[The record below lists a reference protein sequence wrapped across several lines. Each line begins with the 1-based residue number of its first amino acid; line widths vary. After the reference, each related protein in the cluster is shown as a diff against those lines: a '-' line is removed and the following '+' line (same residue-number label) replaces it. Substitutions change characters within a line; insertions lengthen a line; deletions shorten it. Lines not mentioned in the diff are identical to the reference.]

1 MSAPTTAPEPDTA
14 ATPPQRRTTPG
25 RWLRQ
30 NLFSSTANTLLTLVT
45 APLLLWAIVAFG
57 RFLFVTG
64 RWDIIEVN
72 LTNFMVGG
80 FPRDQLARLWIAMAI
95 MTLAVTIGA
104 GVTSATAAEAAVAAG
119 RDPSVTVRER
129 LQRAG
134 PPLVLLL
141 VLVVFVRSPSPVV
154 LLAGVLLLGV
164 VGFRLGRRIR
174 PRWRGKAY
182 LAVVL
187 AIVVALLAIS
197 AFGGVPRDAWG
208 GFLLTLYYTVGALL
222 LSFPIG
228 VALALGRRST
238 LPVVRTGCGIFI
250 EFFRGSP
257 LIALLFVGWLILPFF
272 LPVGFPTPDLVTRA
286 LIIFVLF
293 TSAYVAEIVRGGLQS
308 IPRGQR
314 EAAQA
319 LGLSPWKQTRLV
331 ILPQA
336 LRSVIPA
343 LVGQAISL
351 YKDTTLVLI
360 IGQIELLA
368 VAQNVTQQ
376 EAFIAQGYIVETLVF
391 VSLIY
396 WVGSYWMSRESQRL
410 EARLGVGTR

>member
-1 MSAPTTAPEPDTA
+1 MPAPTTAPEPDTVPA
-14 ATPPQRRTTPG
+14 PPQRRTTPG

-30 NLFSSTANTLLTLVT
+30 NLFSSPANTLLTLVT
-45 APLLLWAIVAFG
+45 GPLLLWAIVSFG
-57 RFLFVTG
+57 RFLLVTG
-64 RWDIIEVN
+64 RWEIIEVN

-80 FPRDQLARLWIAMAI
+80 FPRDQLARLWIAMAM
-95 MTLAVTIGA
+95 MTFAVAIGA
-104 GVTSATAAEAAVAAG
+104 GVTSATAAEAALAAG
-119 RDPSVTVRER
+119 RDPSVTLRER
-129 LQRAG
+129 VQRAG

-141 VLVVFVRSPSPVV
+141 VLVVFVRTWLPIV
-154 LLAGVLLLGV
+154 LLAGVLVLGAI
-164 VGFRLGRRIR
+164 GFQLGRRIR
-174 PRWRGKAY
+174 PRWRGRTY
-182 LAVVL
+182 LGVVI
-187 AIVVALLAIS
+187 AIIVALTVIS

-208 GFLLTLYYTVGALL
+208 GLLLTLYYTVGALL

-228 VALALGRRST
+228 VALALGRRSS

-293 TSAYVAEIVRGGLQS
+293 TSAYVAEIVRGGLQA
-308 IPRGQR
+308 IPRGQH

-331 ILPQA
+331 VLPQA

-376 EAFIAQGYIVETLVF
+376 SAFIGQGYITETLVF

>member
-1 MSAPTTAPEPDTA
+1 M
-14 ATPPQRRTTPG
+14 TPA
-25 RWLRQ
+25 RWLRE
-30 NLFSSTANTLLTLVT
+30 NLFSSPSNSLLTLIT
-45 APLLLWAIVAFG
+45 GLLLAWALVSFG
-57 RFLFVTG
+57 RFLLITG

-80 FPRDQLARLWIAMAI
+80 FPRGQLARLWVAMAM
-95 MTLAVTIGA
+95 MTIAVTISA
-104 GVTSATAAEAAVAAG
+104 GITSATAAEAAIAAD

-129 LQRAG
+129 VQRAG
-134 PPLVLLL
+134 PPLVLLF
-141 VLVVFVRSPSPVV
+141 VMIVFVRTWLPLA
-154 LLAGVLLLGV
+154 LLAGVLVLGV
-164 VGFRLGRRIR
+164 GGFRVGRRL
-174 PRWRGKAY
+174 PARWRGRAGIG
-182 LAVVL
+182 AVL
-187 AIVVALLAIS
+187 LIVVALTAIS
-197 AFGGVPRDAWG
+197 SFGGVSRDAWG
-208 GFLLTLYYTVGALL
+208 GLLLTVYYTVGSLL
-222 LSFPIG
+222 LAFPIG
-228 VALALGRRST
+228 VALALGRRSS
-238 LPVVRTGCGIFI
+238 LPVVRAGCGIFI

-308 IPRGQR
+308 IPRGQL

-336 LRSVIPA
+336 LRNVIPA

-376 EAFIAQGYIVETLVF
+376 EAFIGQGYIAETLVF

>member
-1 MSAPTTAPEPDTA
+1 MAAPSAPPGPETA
-14 ATPPQRRTTPG
+14 ATPPERRVTPA
-25 RWLRQ
+25 RWLRE
-30 NLFSSTANTLLTLVT
+30 NLFSSPSNSLLTLIT
-45 APLLLWAIVAFG
+45 GLLLAWALVSFG
-57 RFLFVTG
+57 RFLLITG

-80 FPRDQLARLWIAMAI
+80 FPRGQLARLWVAMAM
-95 MTLAVTIGA
+95 MTIAVTISA
-104 GVTSATAAEAAVAAG
+104 GITSATAAEAAIAAD

-129 LQRAG
+129 VQRAG
-134 PPLVLLL
+134 PPLVLLF
-141 VLVVFVRSPSPVV
+141 VMIVFVRTWLPLA
-154 LLAGVLLLGV
+154 LLAGVLVLGV
-164 VGFRLGRRIR
+164 GGFRVGRRL
-174 PRWRGKAY
+174 PARWRGRAGIG
-182 LAVVL
+182 AVL
-187 AIVVALLAIS
+187 LIVVALTAIS
-197 AFGGVPRDAWG
+197 SFGGVSRDAWG
-208 GFLLTLYYTVGALL
+208 GLLLTVYYTVGSLL
-222 LSFPIG
+222 LAFPIG
-228 VALALGRRST
+228 VALALGRRSS
-238 LPVVRTGCGIFI
+238 LPVVRAGCGIFI

-308 IPRGQR
+308 IPRGQL

-336 LRSVIPA
+336 LRNVIPA

-376 EAFIAQGYIVETLVF
+376 EAFIGQGYIAETLVF

>member
-1 MSAPTTAPEPDTA
+1 
-14 ATPPQRRTTPG
+14 
-25 RWLRQ
+25 
-30 NLFSSTANTLLTLVT
+30 
-45 APLLLWAIVAFG
+45 
-57 RFLFVTG
+57 
-64 RWDIIEVN
+64 
-72 LTNFMVGG
+72 
-80 FPRDQLARLWIAMAI
+80 
-95 MTLAVTIGA
+95 
-104 GVTSATAAEAAVAAG
+104 
-119 RDPSVTVRER
+119 
-129 LQRAG
+129 
-134 PPLVLLL
+134 

>member
-1 MSAPTTAPEPDTA
+1 MAAPADAGPEPSTS
-14 ATPPQRRTTPG
+14 PPVQQVTPG
-25 RWLRQ
+25 RWIRDS
-30 NLFSSTANTLLTLVT
+30 LFSSVWNTLLTLVM
-45 APLLLWAIVAFG
+45 APLLAWAAYQFL
-57 RFLFVTG
+57 RFLFVSG
-64 RWDIIEVN
+64 RWEIVEVN

-80 FPRDQLARLWIAMAI
+80 FPRDQLGRLWVA
-95 MTLAVTIGA
+95 LAVMAVAIGLGA
-104 GVTSATAAEAAVAAG
+104 GVTAATAKESAIAAG
-119 RDPSVTVRER
+119 RDISVGYRDR
-129 LQRAG
+129 LQRGG
-134 PPLVLLL
+134 PPLVLLV
-141 VLVVFVRSPSPVV
+141 VLVVFVRSALPI
-154 LLAGVLLLGV
+154 VLLLGV
-164 VGFRLGRRIR
+164 LVGGAAAFVLGQRIP
-174 PRWRGKAY
+174 PRSRGRVN
-182 LAVVL
+182 LV
-187 AIVVALLAIS
+187 VVAAILLALTGIS
-197 AFGGVPRDAWG
+197 GFGGVPRGAWG
-208 GFLLTLYYTVGALL
+208 GLLLTAYYTIGALL
-222 LSFPIG
+222 LAFPIG

-238 LPVVRTGCGIFI
+238 LPVVRVGCAVFI

-272 LPVGFPTPDLVTRA
+272 LPPGFPTVNLVTRA

-308 IPRGQR
+308 VPRGQR

-360 IGQIELLA
+360 IGQVELLG
-368 VAQNVTQQ
+368 VAQAVTQQ
-376 EAFIAQGYIVETLVF
+376 SRFLGQGYIAETLMF

>member
-1 MSAPTTAPEPDTA
+1 MSAPTTAPDPDTV

-30 NLFSSTANTLLTLVT
+30 NLFSSPANTLLTLIT
-45 APLLLWAIVAFG
+45 GPLLLWAVVSFG
-57 RFLFVTG
+57 RFLLVTG
-64 RWDIIEVN
+64 RWDIVEVN

-80 FPRDQLARLWIAMAI
+80 FPREQLVRLWIAMAI
-95 MTLAVTIGA
+95 MTTAVATGA
-104 GVTSATAAEAAVAAG
+104 GVTSATAAEAAIAAG
-119 RDPSVTVRER
+119 RDPSVTLRER
-129 LQRAG
+129 VQRAG

-141 VLVVFVRSPSPVV
+141 VLVVFVRTWLPVV
-154 LLAGVLLLGV
+154 LLAGVLVLGV
-164 VGFRLGRRIR
+164 ASFRLGQRIR
-174 PRWRGKAY
+174 PRWRGRTN
-182 LAVVL
+182 LGVVL
-187 AIVVALLAIS
+187 AIIVALAAIS

-208 GFLLTLYYTVGALL
+208 GLLLTLYYTVGALL

-238 LPVVRTGCGIFI
+238 LPVVRAGCGVFI

-376 EAFIAQGYIVETLVF
+376 EAFIGQGYITETLVF

>member
-1 MSAPTTAPEPDTA
+1 MSSPTETTAAEPQA
-14 ATPPQRRTTPG
+14 APPDHAVGPV
-25 RWLRQ
+25 RWLKD
-30 NLFSSTANTLLTLVT
+30 NLFSSTWNTLLTLVMT
-45 APLLLWAIVAFG
+45 PLLAWVSFAFL
-57 RFLFVTG
+57 RFLFVTA
-64 RWDIIEVN
+64 RWEIVEVN

-80 FPRDQLARLWIAMAI
+80 FPRDQLSRLWLAMAL
-95 MTLAVTIGA
+95 MTAAIALGA
-104 GVTSATAAEAAVAAG
+104 GMTSATATEAAIAAG
-119 RDPSVTVRER
+119 RDPSVGARER
-129 LQRAG
+129 VQRAG

-141 VLVVFVRSPSPVV
+141 VLVVFVRTPTPML
-154 LLAGVLLLGV
+154 LLAGVALAGAV
-164 VGFRLGRRIR
+164 AFRLGRAVPHRL
-174 PRWRGKAY
+174 RGRVN
-182 LAVVL
+182 LAV
-187 AIVVALLAIS
+187 IIGILLALWSIS
-197 AFGGVPRDAWG
+197 GFGGVPRGAWG
-208 GFLLTLYYTVGALL
+208 GLLLTAYYTIGALL
-222 LSFPIG
+222 LAFPIG
-228 VALALGRRST
+228 VVLALGRRST
-238 LPVVRTGCGIFI
+238 LPVVRVGCSVFI

-272 LPVGFPTPDLVTRA
+272 LPAGFPTPDLVTRA
-286 LIIFVLF
+286 LTIFVLF

-308 IPRGQR
+308 VPRGQR

-319 LGLSPWKQTRLV
+319 LGLSPWRQTRLV

-368 VAQNVTQQ
+368 VAQNVTSQ
-376 EAFIAQGYIVETLVF
+376 ERFVGQGYIAETLVF

>member
-1 MSAPTTAPEPDTA
+1 MTSHTTASDPDTV
-14 ATPPQRRTTPG
+14 ATPPQRRTTPR
-25 RWLRQ
+25 RWLRR
-30 NLFSSTANTLLTLVT
+30 NLFSSPANTLLTLAT
-45 APLLLWAIVAFG
+45 GPLLLWAIVAFG

-80 FPRDQLARLWIAMAI
+80 FPRDQLMRLWVAMAM
-95 MTLAVTIGA
+95 MTVAVTVGA
-104 GVTSATAAEAAVAAG
+104 GVTSATAAEAAIAAG
-119 RDPSVTVRER
+119 RDPSVTLRER
-129 LQRAG
+129 VQRAG

-141 VLVVFVRSPSPVV
+141 VLLVFVQTVLPVV
-154 LLAGVLLLGV
+154 LVAGVVLLGAI
-164 VGFRLGRRIR
+164 GFRLGRRIR
-174 PRWRGKAY
+174 SRWRGRTNFG
-182 LAVVL
+182 AVLV
-187 AIVVALLAIS
+187 IIVALAAIS
-197 AFGGVPRDAWG
+197 SFGGVPRDAWG
-208 GFLLTLYYTVGALL
+208 GMLLTLYYTVGSLL
-222 LSFPIG
+222 LAFPIG
-228 VALALGRRST
+228 VALALGRRSS
-238 LPVVRTGCGIFI
+238 LPVVRGGCGIFI

-351 YKDTTLVLI
+351 YKDTTLILI

-376 EAFIAQGYIVETLVF
+376 ESFIGQGYIAETLVF